1 MTTATNTQLGN
12 PLPINSITTAPE
24 AARPALQKAQETLGF
39 VPNLY
44 GMLSTNPE
52 ALNAYLLLGKSVE
65 RSGLN
70 PLEQQVVLLTLS
82 IENGCEY
89 CVAAHSAISAMMK
102 LPESV
107 ILALRNKRP
116 LDDNRLEA
124 LRSFAAAVV
133 KQRGHLSQSEIDRL
147 LSAGYT
153 GATILAVITAVALKT
168 VSNYAN
174 HIAETPLDQAFQPH
188 EWKV

>member
-1 MTTATNTQLGN
+1 
-12 PLPINSITTAPE
+12 
-24 AARPALQKAQETLGF
+24 
-39 VPNLY
+39 
-44 GMLSTNPE
+44 
-52 ALNAYLLLGKSVE
+52 
-65 RSGLN
+65 
-70 PLEQQVVLLTLS
+70 
-82 IENGCEY
+82 
-89 CVAAHSAISAMMK
+89 MMK

-116 LDDNRLEA
+116 LEDNRLEA

-188 EWKV
+188 EWKA